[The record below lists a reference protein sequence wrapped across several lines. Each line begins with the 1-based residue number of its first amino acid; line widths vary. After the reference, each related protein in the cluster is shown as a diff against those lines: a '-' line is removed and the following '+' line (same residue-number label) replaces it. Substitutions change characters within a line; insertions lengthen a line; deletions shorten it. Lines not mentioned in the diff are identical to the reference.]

1 MRFIYSLIVS
11 LVWQL
16 LKLIGLANPKI
27 AKFVNG
33 RKQVIKTLKKHLSK
47 TDKVVWIHAASL
59 GEYEQ
64 GLPILENLK
73 KDYPEHKVLLTFF
86 SPSGY
91 EVKKGSSPA
100 DIVTYLPLDTPQ
112 KVKSFL
118 NASNPKIAI
127 FIKYEIWP
135 NYLSELKKRNTPTIL
150 ISARFKSDKIF
161 FKSYGRFMRNAL
173 KKFTSLYVQDLKSLD
188 LLKSIG
194 IENVTVTGDT
204 RLDRVSEILKRDNSL
219 PFMDQF
225 CNQAKCLVAG
235 STWPDDEVFLIDYIN
250 NSKKDEK
257 YIIAPH
263 NIKEED
269 IQSLKNSIQRKTLC
283 YSTLPEEIPKE
294 TAVIIIDT
302 IGLLTKIYSYATVAY
317 VGGGFATGLHNT
329 LEPAV
334 FGIPVIIGPKY
345 KGFIEAEDLV
355 KLGGVIPISNRNDFF
370 SSANSLLNDEKKCT
384 QVGEINSQYIL
395 NNKGASIQIMKG
407 IRTLL

>member
-16 LKLIGLANPKI
+16 LKLIALANPKI
-27 AKFVNG
+27 AKFVSG

-64 GLPILENLK
+64 GLPILEKLK

-91 EVKKGSSPA
+91 EVKKDTSPA

-118 NASNPKIAI
+118 NVSNPKMAI

-173 KKFTSLYVQDLKSLD
+173 KKFTYLYVQDLKSLD

-194 IENVTVTGDT
+194 MENVTVTGDT
-204 RLDRVSEILKRDNSL
+204 RLDRVSEILKRNNSL

-225 CNQAKCLVAG
+225 CKQTKCLVAG

-250 NSKKDEK
+250 NSKNDEK

-263 NIKEED
+263 NIKEEH

-283 YSTLPEEIPKE
+283 YSSLPEKIPKE

-345 KGFIEAEDLV
+345 KGFLEAEDLV
-355 KLGGVIPISNRNDFF
+355 KLGGVIPISNRNEFF
-370 SSANSLLNDEKKCT
+370 NSANSLLNDEQKCT
-384 QVGEINSQYIL
+384 KVGEINSQYIL
-395 NNKGASIQIMKG
+395 INKGASIQIMKG
-407 IRTLL
+407 IRTLI